1 MAVLLEEPNLAY
13 IDETNQAV
21 NMVAL
26 VEKST
31 FNVLHLFKL
40 NKTEIG
46 NCIHFSQ
53 HEPAQNLIF
62 VGTTY
67 LKLDEV
73 VPSSGRLLL
82 LDSKTL
88 RLVQEIKVE
97 GSVQSLFFDG
107 KCLAVAINNKVQIF
121 AISVAKQ

>member
-1 MAVLLEEPNLAY
+1 MLLEEPNLAFV
-13 IDETNQAV
+13 DETQPAV

-26 VEKST
+26 VDKAT
-31 FNVLHLFKL
+31 FNVQHLLKL

-46 NCIHFSQ
+46 NCIHLGQ
-53 HEPAQNLIF
+53 HDPVQNIIF

-67 LKLDEV
+67 LKLEEV

-88 RLVQEIKVE
+88 RVV
-97 GSVQSLFFDG
+97 
-107 KCLAVAINNKVQIF
+107 
-121 AISVAKQ
+121 